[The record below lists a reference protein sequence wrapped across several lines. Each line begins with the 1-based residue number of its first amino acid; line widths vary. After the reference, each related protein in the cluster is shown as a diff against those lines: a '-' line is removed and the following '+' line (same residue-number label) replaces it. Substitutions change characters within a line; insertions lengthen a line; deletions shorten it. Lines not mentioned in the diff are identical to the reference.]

1 MHPSPGPPRPII
13 CDKIK
18 RHRCVAMWQPAW
30 LVTWINDMMAHWLA
44 GPFLNWANQLGHF
57 LNPYQ
62 IKAHQKDTLKIE
74 SINSIQFLIPYIK
87 MIITAQNT
95 YQILAA
101 QNKRYNLMFTL
112 KRDTTAQNTHQQH
125 LQHQKSKH
133 QIQVAIWFQKQRS
146 KCSRA
151 PFFCPFFLF
160 HNLHHLTNQRKWC
173 MELK

>member
-30 LVTWINDMMAHWLA
+30 LVTWINDDDGPLVSRPIFELSESV
-44 GPFLNWANQLGHF
+44 GPFLNH
-57 LNPYQ
+57 YQ

-74 SINSIQFLIPYIK
+74 PINSIQFLIPYTK

-133 QIQVAIWFQKQRS
+133 QIQVAI
-146 KCSRA
+146 
-151 PFFCPFFLF
+151 
-160 HNLHHLTNQRKWC
+160 
-173 MELK
+173 